1 MPDMY
6 QRARQLPPG
15 PGPYEGG
22 FEHPAH
28 GGDSISFG
36 HVLGILRR
44 RYRLVL
50 ALTLIGVTVGGYL
63 AAKSPASYKAVA
75 VLRLAGERR
84 SLTGDIEPS
93 PELDRSADPILTVV
107 ELVRSRSVLGA
118 VVDSLGTR
126 LVSATPDFETYRL
139 AGISVSPE
147 AVGSDTIFV
156 SFYRN
161 GVKAKLGER
170 NVQAQYGQPLDF
182 GTVRFTVPTAPDV
195 PSASLYVISRE
206 MAIDWL
212 SSDISVFHRAETDI
226 MDVAAVSSNARMAQR
241 VANSTVLAFQEL
253 NILAA
258 KQKSQRR
265 RQFLEE
271 QLKQTDSMMARAQAD
286 LATFRSKQQLA
297 SSQNALD
304 QVQTFRNTL
313 EGRASQLEA
322 DRVTFSTLLAQL
334 KNGGEAGESEALRA
348 LATSPALAENPTVST
363 TFRQLELYQ
372 YRVDS
377 MTTGPWR
384 AAPTNPDLIQLKAL
398 ITTTKGQLRQS
409 VASHVASLDA
419 QIGSLRKLRTQSGSS
434 LQVLPAMAAE
444 EARLTARVQT
454 LTSSSDQV
462 RQDYQKALMA
472 EEVEAGDVDIVNLA
486 DLPYVPEWTSTPLKL
501 ALGLLLG
508 LLLGTGTAF
517 LLEALNTSIRKPEDL
532 EIALHLPGLAVIPRL
547 TGTAPAPRR
556 RLGGLL
562 RPGKRAQL
570 EAKSSAAAALGT
582 ATQPFSLGVEAF
594 RMLRTSL
601 MWCEQGDDMKT
612 LVVTSAAP
620 GEGKTLTSANLS
632 VTFAYDGLRVLLIDC
647 DLRRPR
653 LHGLFQVPRSPGLM
667 DLLTPSYNGSDGVPS
682 LTFDPSAGG
691 SESGRPITDVV
702 RSTHVRGLS
711 LLTCG
716 ALPTNP
722 SGLLSG
728 VRMRLLLREL
738 AKSFDLVI
746 LDTPP
751 VLATA
756 DAGILASLAD
766 GVLLVVRAGQTDR
779 IAAKRAHQ
787 QLVNVGARV
796 VGTVLNDP
804 GGEVSQYG
812 DYYYPYDYA
821 VEEH

>member
-1 MPDMY
+1 MPDTH
-6 QRARQLPPG
+6 QPAWQLPPG
-15 PGPYEGG
+15 SPHFDGGYERQGS
-22 FEHPAH
+22 
-28 GGDSISFG
+28 DSISFG
-36 HVLGILRR
+36 HFLGVLRR
-44 RYRLVL
+44 RYKLVL
-50 ALTLIGVTVGGYL
+50 MLTLVGLAVGAYL
-63 AAKSPASYKAVA
+63 AAKSPASYKATA
-75 VLRLAGERR
+75 TLRLAGERR
-84 SLTGDIEPS
+84 ELTGDIEPS
-93 PELDRSADPILTVV
+93 PELDRSADPILSLV
-107 ELVRSRSVLGA
+107 ELVRSRNVMGA
-118 VVDSLGTR
+118 VVDSLGLR
-126 LVSATPDFETYRL
+126 VMSLTPDFK
-139 AGISVSPE
+139 AGQLLDKVHVKPE
-147 AVGSDTIFV
+147 APGGDTIQVNF
-156 SFYRN
+156 FRN
-161 GVKAKLGER
+161 GVKAKLGTRE
-170 NVQAQYGQPLDF
+170 VQAPYGEPLDF
-182 GTVRFTVPTAPDV
+182 ESVRFAVSKAPDV
-195 PSASLYVISRE
+195 PSASLYVLPRE
-206 MAIDWL
+206 MAIDRL
-212 SSDISVFHRAETDI
+212 LTDVAVVHRNETDI
-226 MDVAAVSSNARMAQR
+226 MDVTYLSPNPRMAQR
-241 VANSTVLAFQEL
+241 VVNSTVSSFREL

-271 QLKQTDSMMARAQAD
+271 QLKQTDSMLARAQAD
-286 LATFRSKQQLA
+286 LASFRSKQQLA
-297 SSQNALD
+297 SSQSALE
-304 QVQTFRNTL
+304 QVQTFRSTL
-313 EGRASQLEA
+313 EGKASELEA
-322 DRVTFSTLLAQL
+322 DRATFGTLLTQL
-334 KNGGEAGESEALRA
+334 KKGGQSETEALQA
-348 LATSPALAENPTVST
+348 LATAPAMAENPNVSN
-363 TFRQLELYQ
+363 TFRELQ
-372 YRVDS
+372 MDQFRLDS

-384 AAPTNPDLIQLKAL
+384 AAETNPDLIQLKAL
-398 ITTTKGQLRQS
+398 IGTKKTQLRQA

-419 QIGSLRKLRTQSGSS
+419 QIGSLRNLRAKQGSS
-434 LQVLPAMAAE
+434 MQVLPAMAAE
-444 EARLTARVQT
+444 EARLSGRVQA

-486 DLPYVPEWTSTPLKL
+486 DLPYVPEWTTTPLKL
-501 ALGLLLG
+501 ALGFLLG
-508 LLLGTGTAF
+508 LLLGTGIAF

-532 EIALHLPGLAVIPRL
+532 ETALHVPGLAVIPRL
-547 TGTAPAPRR
+547 SASAPAQR

-562 RPGKRAQL
+562 RPGKKAL
-570 EAKSSAAAALGT
+570 MESKNSAANALGT
-582 ATQPFSLGVEAF
+582 VTQPFSVGVEAF

-601 MWCEQGDDMKT
+601 VWCEQGDDMKT

-620 GEGKTLTSANLS
+620 GEGKTMTSANLS

-667 DLLTPSYNGSDGVPS
+667 DLLTPSYNGADGRES
-682 LTFDPSAGG
+682 LTFDPSAGRTD
-691 SESGRPITDVV
+691 SGRPLSDVI
-702 RSTHVRGLS
+702 RSTNVRGLS

-728 VRMRLLLREL
+728 VRMRVLLREL

-779 IAAKRAHQ
+779 VAAKRAHQ

-821 VEEH
+821 VEER

>member
-1 MPDMY
+1 MPDTH
-6 QRARQLPPG
+6 QPAWQLPPG
-15 PGPYEGG
+15 SSQFDGGYERQ
-22 FEHPAH
+22 

-36 HVLGILRR
+36 HFLGVLRR
-44 RYRLVL
+44 RYKLVL
-50 ALTLIGVTVGGYL
+50 ILTLIGLGVGGYL
-63 AAKSPASYKAVA
+63 AAKSPATYKAVA
-75 VLRLAGERR
+75 TLRLAGERR
-84 SLTGDIEPS
+84 ALTGDIEPS
-93 PELDRSADPILTVV
+93 PELDRSADPILSLV
-107 ELVRSRSVLGA
+107 ELVRSRNVMGA
-118 VVDSLGTR
+118 VVDSLGLR
-126 LVSATPDFETYRL
+126 VISLTPDFR
-139 AGISVSPE
+139 AGALLEGAFVSPD
-147 AVGSDTIFV
+147 AAGGDTILVNF
-156 SFYRN
+156 FRN
-161 GVKAKLGER
+161 GVKAKLGTR
-170 NVQAQYGQPLDF
+170 DVQAPYGEPLDF
-182 GTVRFTVPTAPDV
+182 GTVRFTVTTAPDL
-195 PSASLYVISRE
+195 PSASLYVLPRE
-206 MAIDWL
+206 MAIDRL
-212 SSDISVFHRAETDI
+212 LAGISVVHRPETDI
-226 MDVAAVSSNARMAQR
+226 MDVNYLAPNPRMAQR
-241 VANSTVLAFQEL
+241 VVNSTILAFREL
-253 NILAA
+253 NVLAA

-265 RQFLEE
+265 RQFLEA
-271 QLKQTDSMMARAQAD
+271 QLKQTDSMLARAQGD

-313 EGRASQLEA
+313 EGRASELEA
-322 DRVTFSTLLAQL
+322 DRATFGTLLTEL
-334 KNGGEAGESEALRA
+334 KKGGQGETEALQA
-348 LATSPALAENPTVST
+348 LATSPAMAENPNVSN
-363 TFRQLELYQ
+363 TFRDLQMAQFRL
-372 YRVDS
+372 DS

-384 AAPTNPDLIQLKAL
+384 AAETNPDLIQLKAL
-398 ITTTKGQLRQS
+398 IGTRKTQLRQA

-419 QIGSLRKLRTQSGSS
+419 QIGSLRNLRAKQGAS

-444 EARLTARVQT
+444 EARLSGRVQA
-454 LTSSSDQV
+454 LTASSDQV

-486 DLPYVPEWTSTPLKL
+486 DLPYVPEWTTTPLKL
-501 ALGLLLG
+501 ALGFLLG
-508 LLLGTGTAF
+508 LLLGTGIAF

-532 EIALHLPGLAVIPRL
+532 ETALHVPGLAVIPRL
-547 TGTAPAPRR
+547 TPTIPAQR

-562 RPGKRAQL
+562 RPGKKAL
-570 EAKSSAAAALGT
+570 MEAKNSTANALGT
-582 ATQPFSLGVEAF
+582 VTQPFSVGVEAF

-601 MWCEQGDDMKT
+601 VWCEQGDDMKT

-620 GEGKTLTSANLS
+620 GEGKTMTSANLS
-632 VTFAYDGLRVLLIDC
+632 VTFAYDGLRVHLIDC

-667 DLLTPSYNGSDGVPS
+667 DLLTPSYNGDGKES
-682 LTFDPSAGG
+682 LTFDPSAGRTD
-691 SESGRPITDVV
+691 SGRPLSDVI
-702 RSTHVRGLS
+702 RSTNVRGLS

-728 VRMRLLLREL
+728 VRMRVLLREL

-779 IAAKRAHQ
+779 VAAKRAHQ

-821 VEEH
+821 VEER

>member
-1 MPDMY
+1 MADTY
-6 QRARQLPPG
+6 QPAWQLPPG
-15 PGPYEGG
+15 PSHFDGG
-22 FEHPAH
+22 SAGH
-28 GGDSISFG
+28 GGDSISFS
-36 HVLGILRR
+36 HFFRVLRR

-50 ALTLIGVTVGGYL
+50 LLTLIGVAAGAYL
-63 AAKSPASYKAVA
+63 ASKTPASYKAVA
-75 VLRLAGERR
+75 VLRMAGERR
-84 SLTGDIEPS
+84 ALTGEMEPN
-93 PELDRSADPILTVV
+93 PEMDRSADPILSVV
-107 ELVRSRSVLGA
+107 ELVRSRTVLGA
-118 VVDSLGTR
+118 VVDSLGLR
-126 LVSATPDFETYRL
+126 LVSATPDFGTGRL
-139 AGISVSPE
+139 TGAFVGPEVAG
-147 AVGSDTIFV
+147 GDTIV
-156 SFYRN
+156 VNFYRN
-161 GVKAKLGER
+161 GVKAELGR
-170 NVQAQYGQPLDF
+170 RKVQAPYGQPLDF
-182 GTVRFTVPTAPDV
+182 GTVRFSVLNAPDV
-195 PSASLYVISRE
+195 PSADLYIVSRE
-206 MAIDWL
+206 MAVDQL
-212 SSDISVFHRAETDI
+212 LADLTVLKRSETDI
-226 MDVAAVSSNARMAQR
+226 IDVAYKSSSPRVAQR
-241 VANSTVLAFQEL
+241 VVNSAVLSFREL
-253 NILAA
+253 NIIAA

-265 RQFLEE
+265 REFLEV
-271 QLKQTDSMMARAQAD
+271 QLKQTDSMLARAQAD
-286 LATFRSKQQLA
+286 LATFHSKQQLA

-304 QVQTFRNTL
+304 AVQTFRTTL
-313 EGRASQLEA
+313 ETRASELEA
-322 DRVTFSTLLAQL
+322 DRATFSALQGQL
-334 KNGGEAGESEALRA
+334 KKGGETGESEALRA
-348 LATSPALAENPTVST
+348 LASSPALADNPTVGS

-372 YRVDS
+372 YRLDS

-384 AAPTNPDLIQLKAL
+384 AAPTNPDLIQLKSL
-398 ITTTKGQLRQS
+398 IASTKTQLRQAVS
-409 VASHVASLDA
+409 SHVATLNA
-419 QIGSLRKLRTQSGSS
+419 RIGSLRNLHAQSGAS

-462 RQDYQKALMA
+462 RQEYQKALMA

-508 LLLGTGTAF
+508 LLFGTGAAF
-517 LLEALNTSIRKPEDL
+517 ILEALNTSIRKPEDL
-532 EIALHLPGLAVIPRL
+532 ETALHIPGLAVIPRL
-547 TGTAPAPRR
+547 TPIAPAQRR
-556 RLGGLL
+556 VGGLL
-562 RPGKRAQL
+562 RPGKRAEL
-570 EAKSSAAAALGT
+570 ESKSSTATALGT
-582 ATQPFSLGVEAF
+582 VTQPFSVGVEAF

-601 MWCEQGDDMKT
+601 MWCEQGDEMKT

-620 GEGKTLTSANLS
+620 GEGKTMTSANLS

-667 DLLTPSYNGSDGVPS
+667 ELLTPSHRGADGTSS
-682 LTFDPSAGG
+682 LTFNPSAGRTD
-691 SESGRPITDVV
+691 SGRPITDVI
-702 RSTHVRGLS
+702 RSTHVSGLS

-728 VRMRLLLREL
+728 VRMRVLLKEL
-738 AKSFDLVI
+738 ANSFDLVI

-779 IAAKRAHQ
+779 VAAKRAHQ

>member
-1 MPDMY
+1 MPDTH
-6 QRARQLPPG
+6 QPAWQLPPG
-15 PGPYEGG
+15 SPHYDGGYERPGGE
-22 FEHPAH
+22 
-28 GGDSISFG
+28 SISFG
-36 HVLGILRR
+36 HFLGVLRR
-44 RYRLVL
+44 RYKRVL
-50 ALTLIGVTVGGYL
+50 MLTFVGLAVGAYL
-63 AAKSPASYKAVA
+63 AAKSPASYKATA
-75 VLRLAGERR
+75 TLRLAGERR
-84 SLTGDIEPS
+84 ALTGDIEPS
-93 PELDRSADPILTVV
+93 PELDRSADPILSLV
-107 ELVRSRSVLGA
+107 ELVRSRNVIGA
-118 VVDSLGTR
+118 VVDSLGLR
-126 LVSATPDFETYRL
+126 VISLTPDFR
-139 AGISVSPE
+139 AGAMLDQVYVSPD
-147 AVGSDTIFV
+147 AAGGDTIQVNF
-156 SFYRN
+156 FRN
-161 GVKAKLGER
+161 GVKAKLGTR
-170 NVQAQYGQPLDF
+170 DVQAPYGEPLDF
-182 GTVRFTVPTAPDV
+182 GSVRLAVSKAPDV
-195 PSASLYVISRE
+195 PSASLYVLPRE
-206 MAIDWL
+206 MAVDRL
-212 SSDISVFHRAETDI
+212 LADIAVVHRNDTDI
-226 MDVAAVSSNARMAQR
+226 MDVTYLSPNPHMSQR
-241 VANSTVLAFQEL
+241 VVNATVLSFREL
-253 NILAA
+253 NVLAA

-271 QLKQTDSMMARAQAD
+271 QLKQTDSMLARAQAD
-286 LATFRSKQQLA
+286 LASFRSKQQLA
-297 SSQNALD
+297 SSQSALE
-304 QVQTFRNTL
+304 QVQTFRSTL
-313 EGRASQLEA
+313 EGKASELEA
-322 DRVTFSTLLAQL
+322 DRATFGTLLTQL
-334 KNGGEAGESEALRA
+334 KKGGQSETEALQA
-348 LATSPALAENPTVST
+348 LATAPAMAENPNVSN
-363 TFRQLELYQ
+363 TFRDLQMDQFRL
-372 YRVDS
+372 DS

-384 AAPTNPDLIQLKAL
+384 AAETNPDLVQLKAL
-398 ITTTKGQLRQS
+398 IGTRKLQLRQA

-419 QIGSLRKLRTQSGSS
+419 QIGSLRNLRAKQGSS
-434 LQVLPAMAAE
+434 MQVLPAMAAE
-444 EARLTARVQT
+444 EARLSGRVQA

-486 DLPYVPEWTSTPLKL
+486 DLPYVPEWTTTPLKL
-501 ALGLLLG
+501 ALGFLLG
-508 LLLGTGTAF
+508 LLLGTGIAF

-532 EIALHLPGLAVIPRL
+532 ETALHVPGLAVIPRL
-547 TGTAPAPRR
+547 SASAPAQR

-562 RPGKRAQL
+562 RPGKKAL
-570 EAKSSAAAALGT
+570 MDAKNSTANALGT
-582 ATQPFSLGVEAF
+582 VTQPFSVGVEAF

-601 MWCEQGDDMKT
+601 VWCEQGDDMKT

-667 DLLTPSYNGSDGVPS
+667 DLLTPSYNGADGRES
-682 LTFDPSAGG
+682 LTFDPSAGRTD
-691 SESGRPITDVV
+691 SGRPLSEVIRQTN
-702 RSTHVRGLS
+702 VRGLS

-728 VRMRLLLREL
+728 VRMRVLLREL

-779 IAAKRAHQ
+779 VAAKRAHQ